1 VAAELK
7 DKKPG
12 RIAWCLTGAGHFL
25 KGSIELALRLGGV
38 TFFLSR
44 SGEEVISMYRLM
56 DIVRDSGV
64 RVVYDRSG
72 SSPACGE
79 MALGRFDLLVMA
91 PATANTVAKCV
102 NGIADTLPTNLFA
115 QAGKALVPSMFL
127 PTDLEAEV
135 ISVDPAGREFP
146 VRSRKVDLENAK
158 RLSSFPLV
166 RVAATLEQ
174 LEEWLTIYS

>member
-7 DKKPG
+7 YKTPG

-25 KGSIELALRLGGV
+25 KGSIELALRLGDV

-44 SGEEVISMYRLM
+44 SGEEVVAMYRLM
-56 DIVRDSGV
+56 DIIRDSGA
-64 RVVYDRSG
+64 RVVYERSG

-79 MALGRFDLLVMA
+79 MDLGRFDLLVVA

-115 QAGKALVPSMFL
+115 QAGKALVPSLFL
-127 PTDLEAEV
+127 PTDLEAGA

-146 VRSRKVDLENAK
+146 VLSRKVDLENVE

-166 RVAATLEQ
+166 RVAVTLEQ
-174 LEEWLTIYS
+174 LEEWLTTSS